1 MSETL
6 LPADTA
12 KRTVPAPRVKVCGLT
27 QMAQLRSLD
36 KMGVTFGGLIF
47 YPKSP
52 RFVMRHMNSQ
62 DVKAYRGKI
71 NKVGVFVN
79 ATYDEIMNHADNWGL
94 HLVQLHGDETPKF
107 CERLSEQLE
116 VIKAFRIGP
125 EDHIDFKIRHYEDV
139 CDVYLF
145 DTAGETYGGTGKK
158 FDWDSLHNTNID
170 KPFLL
175 SGGIGPSDAATV
187 KQFQQGPNG
196 KLLFGIDVNSK
207 FETAPGVKDIELVH
221 HFYHDLQG

>member
-1 MSETL
+1 MNEIVQLSTT
-6 LPADTA
+6 PQ
-12 KRTVPAPRVKVCGLT
+12 APRIKVCGLT

-36 KMGVTFGGLIF
+36 KMGITFGGLIF

-52 RFVMRHMNSQ
+52 RFVMRHLNSRE
-62 DVKAYRGKI
+62 VKDYKGKI

-94 HLVQLHGDETPKF
+94 HMVQLHGDETPKF
-107 CERLSEQLE
+107 CERLSDQLE

-125 EDHIDFKIRHYEDV
+125 GDHIDFKIRHYEDA

-158 FDWDSLHNTNID
+158 FDWESLHSTHVD
-170 KPFLL
+170 KPFML
-175 SGGIGPSDAATV
+175 SGGIGPADMPGIR
-187 KQFQQGPNG
+187 QFQQGANG
-196 KLLFGIDVNSK
+196 KLLFGVDVNSK
-207 FETAPGVKDIELVH
+207 FETSPGVKDLEEVKTFKESLS
-221 HFYHDLQG
+221 L